1 MKEMRM
7 ILGSIVL
14 VVGLA
19 CLALAFLS
27 FRKTES
33 ATISKA
39 MKQQKKLYYAGDY
52 KSAYAVS
59 EFLVDSL
66 KIDQDELRL
75 NYATIAYLLAKQD
88 STRNIYQKP
97 DTTNVDV
104 KNFFSY
110 MGTALETTKSLAGAA
125 RKGEISSTA
134 YNHMGVI
141 VCKQLSADQ
150 PEETVLNEAL
160 DYFKNALDKD
170 EKNELAR
177 YNYELVRR
185 KLDYPEMIIARV
197 KSLINQRKYRQA
209 RRVLEEAVRYDN
221 RVNKNYGDFVNR
233 IDNIIK
239 IDSLSRS

>member
-1 MKEMRM
+1 MKELRM
-7 ILGSIVL
+7 IFGSVVL
-14 VVGLA
+14 VLGLA

-27 FRKTES
+27 FRETES
-33 ATISKA
+33 ATINKA
-39 MKQQKKLYYAGDY
+39 MKQQKELYYEGNY
-52 KSAYAVS
+52 KSAYEVS

-75 NYATIAYLLAKQD
+75 NYATIAYLLARQD
-88 STRNIYQKP
+88 SNRNVYQKP
-97 DTTNVDV
+97 DTTTANV

-110 MGTALETTKSLAGAA
+110 MGTALETTKTLAGAS
-125 RKGEISSTA
+125 RKNDISSTA

-150 PEETVLNEAL
+150 PEETVLNEAA
-160 DYFKNALDKD
+160 DYFKNAMSKD

-185 KLDYPEMIIARV
+185 KLDYPEMIIAQV

-209 RRVLEEAVRYDN
+209 RRVLEKAVRYDA

>member
-1 MKEMRM
+1 MKKLRM
-7 ILGSIVL
+7 ILGSIA
-14 VVGLA
+14 LA
-19 CLALAFLS
+19 LGIGCLALAFLS
-27 FRKTES
+27 FQNTES
-33 ATISKA
+33 VTISNA
-39 MKQQKKLYYAGDY
+39 MKQQKKLYYEGNY
-52 KSAYAVS
+52 QSAYEVS

-66 KIDQDELRL
+66 KIDQDELKL
-75 NYATIAYLLAKQD
+75 NYATISYLLAQRD

-97 DTTNVDV
+97 DTTSVDV

-110 MGTALETTKSLAGAA
+110 MGTALETTKSLAEAS
-125 RKGEISSTA
+125 RKNEISSTA

-141 VCKQLSADQ
+141 VCKQLAADQ
-150 PEETVLNEAL
+150 PEEKVLSEAA
-160 DYFKNALDKD
+160 DYFKNAMNKD

-177 YNYELVRR
+177 FNYELVRR
-185 KLDYPEMIIARV
+185 KLDYPEMVINQV

-209 RRVLEEAVRYDN
+209 RQVLEKAVRFDN

>member
-7 ILGSIVL
+7 ILGSVVL

-52 KSAYAVS
+52 KSAYEVS

-88 STRNIYQKP
+88 SGRTIYQKP
-97 DTTNVDV
+97 DTTNIDV

-110 MGTALETTKSLAGAA
+110 MGTALETTKSLAGGA
-125 RKGEISSTA
+125 RKSEISSTA

-150 PEETVLNEAL
+150 PEETVLNEAA
-160 DYFKNALDKD
+160 DYFRNGLDKD